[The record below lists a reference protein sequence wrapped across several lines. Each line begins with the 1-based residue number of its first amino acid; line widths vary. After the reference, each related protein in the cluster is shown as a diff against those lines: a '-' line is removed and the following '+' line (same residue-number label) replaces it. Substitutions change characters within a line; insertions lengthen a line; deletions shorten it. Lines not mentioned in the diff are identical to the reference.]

1 MVDAGDLR
9 IPEHCS
15 SGFESQH
22 RTMRIFPYGKPFSVT
37 GLRNWFRDLC
47 NAAGLP
53 HCSAHGIRK
62 FEATHAAEAG
72 VTEHQLMGM
81 FGGAIPSKP
90 LTYTRKARQQKQRW
104 CPRSDSNQHFRE
116 ET

>member
-81 FGGAIPSKP
+81 FGGDDP
-90 LTYTRKARQQKQRW
+90 KQAA
-104 CPRSDSNQHFRE
+104 DVHAE
-116 ET
+116 GTTAETAMVPPVGLEPTLP